1 MRIQSL
7 FQILTLMTAPDSD
20 SRTFIRKRP
29 VQPLP
34 DPVDDDEK
42 TGLDVKVL
50 LFCFIQIWYD
60 VFKAREQAATGKQE
74 RFHIRFD
81 Y

>member
-7 FQILTLMTAPDSD
+7 FQILTLMTAPGSD

-34 DPVDDDEK
+34 DLVNDDEK

-50 LFCFIQIWYD
+50 LFCFIQ
-60 VFKAREQAATGKQE
+60 V
-74 RFHIRFD
+74 
-81 Y
+81 